1 MDRKLKLPCG
11 QLEMEL
17 SDVMSGTPLV
27 LLSSQLDWE
36 EFKTDIS
43 AQYRVPSREISWTE
57 LSAPSSYPCLVSA
70 VSVETSIVC
79 LFVYPRDVELLMEA
93 SGGVIELE
101 SDDPLHLELKARA
114 GLLPDASQEGLW
126 NRHMVA
132 LMLTMVHELISVGVT
147 KEDRFEELLSDMLDL
162 VEGKHAYDIAAVK
175 QLVKDRFNSDNKGPQ
190 AG

>member
-1 MDRKLKLPCG
+1 
-11 QLEMEL
+11 
-17 SDVMSGTPLV
+17 MSGTSLI

-36 EFKTDIS
+36 EFKADLS

-57 LSAPSSYPCLVSA
+57 LSAPVAYPCLVSA

-79 LFVYPRDVELLMEA
+79 LFVYPADVELLL
-93 SGGVIELE
+93 GVDIATEE
-101 SDDPLHLELKARA
+101 GDDPAEESWFASKA
-114 GLLPDASQEGLW
+114 LPAASQEGLW

-147 KEDRFEELLSDMLDL
+147 KEDRFEELLSGMLDL
-162 VEGKHAYDIAAVK
+162 VEDKHAYDIAAVQ
-175 QLVKDRFNSDNKGPQ
+175 QLVKDRFNSNNKGPQ